1 MSQVQC
7 QDKFTDGEYSW
18 TNWHR
23 YYLILS
29 EVIYNCYEIDVKIKE
44 HPNLKKWNRPSQAKG
59 LYTIAAE
66 WCMWVLDLSSLQM
79 KFQWLLAVHWGLHV
93 Q

>member
-29 EVIYNCYEIDVKIKE
+29 ELIYNCYEIDVEIKE
-44 HPNLKKWNRPSQAKG
+44 HPNSKKQIISEVKSLN
-59 LYTIAAE
+59 TIEVEECIRVAE
-66 WCMWVLDLSSLQM
+66 LSSLQM
-79 KFQWLLAVHWGLHV
+79 NFQTLLAIHEDSHV